1 MKYQVMMSD
10 DAEADLFEIYRHVA
24 RSESPAR
31 AHAVI
36 EKLERAA
43 FSLGVNPQRG
53 VVPPELREFG
63 VTEFMELDV
72 KPYRFIYRFGRTRV
86 FIHCVLDGRMDM
98 ERLLQERLLRSG

>member
-10 DAEADLFEIYRHVA
+10 DAEADLFEIYRYVVQ
-24 RSESPAR
+24 RESPAR
-31 AHAVI
+31 AHLLV

-43 FSLGVNPQRG
+43 FSLETNPQRG
-53 VVPPELREFG
+53 RVPTELREFG

-72 KPYRFIYRFGRTRV
+72 KPYRFIYRFGRKRV

-98 ERLLQERLLRSG
+98 ERLLQERLLR